1 MIDMLQE
8 EINGDDRDALVKQ
21 ARATA
26 AYNVVREHA
35 TNYTDILQGVDI
47 GNGTAILDRLKTERP
62 FLYSIALK
70 AVQEAEDRVY
80 RRTAWKLEATL
91 REFAPFPPFYVW
103 FDYPIHYAA
112 PEFGPGGS
120 IKRTGPAFGSEE
132 ARERGMA
139 KMQEANEEKKQKS
152 LVEWEQAMKITG
164 GDVRKMIDY
173 FHDVYAESTIR
184 NKAKRYGYTI
194 IKGRFVNEK
203 DVYIDEQKYRPL
215 E

>member
-21 ARATA
+21 ARAAA

-35 TNYTDILQGVDI
+35 PNYTDILQGVDI

-62 FLYSIALK
+62 FLYTIALK

-112 PEFGPGGS
+112 PEFGPDGS

-132 ARERGMA
+132 ARERGKQGMIR
-139 KMQEANEEKKQKS
+139 ANKEKKQKS
-152 LVEWEQAMKITG
+152 MAEFEEAIRITG
-164 GDVRKMIDY
+164 GDVRKTIDY
-173 FHDVYAESTIR
+173 FTGVYAESTTR
-184 NKAKRYGYTI
+184 NKAARYGYTI
-194 IKGRFVNEK
+194 IDGRFVKGGNGE
-203 DVYIDEQKYRPL
+203 DEDD
-215 E
+215 EDENV